1 MKDKQHKQALQIPEK
16 LIEQLKQIQKTSQD
30 IVNEFGLIQIQQID
44 LDERKQAAQQFL
56 SDLKQEQQTLSQ
68 FIQQQYGEGT
78 INLETQEFVP
88 LEEV

>member
-1 MKDKQHKQALQIPEK
+1 MKDKQAQQIPEK
-16 LIEQLKQIQKTSQD
+16 LIEQLKHIQKTSQD

-68 FIQQQYGEGT
+68 FIEQQYGQGT

-88 LEEV
+88 LEQVDL

>member
-1 MKDKQHKQALQIPEK
+1 MKDKQAQQIPEK
-16 LIEQLKQIQKTSQD
+16 LIEQLKHIQKTSQD

-68 FIQQQYGEGT
+68 CIEQQYGQGT

-88 LEEV
+88 LEQVDL

>member
-1 MKDKQHKQALQIPEK
+1 MKDKKAQQIPEK
-16 LIEQLKQIQKTSQD
+16 LIEQLKHIQKTSQD

-68 FIQQQYGEGT
+68 FIEQQYGQGT

-88 LEEV
+88 LKQVDL